1 VARELG
7 EEIAK
12 AGYLCINGGGKNGCM
27 GALNEGAR
35 ANGGKVRSFIFII
48 ARCKEFLAHPPFLL
62 SLRPTPSWASTHPSP
77 PSLPPHQKSQI
88 KTVIH
93 GKWIMDKMEFED
105 VDELVV
111 AQGNNL
117 QERKRLLWE
126 TCDCVVVLP
135 GGTGTWDEL
144 MEVRK

>member
-1 VARELG
+1 
-7 EEIAK
+7 
-12 AGYLCINGGGKNGCM
+12 
-27 GALNEGAR
+27 
-35 ANGGKVRSFIFII
+35 
-48 ARCKEFLAHPPFLL
+48 
-62 SLRPTPSWASTHPSP
+62 
-77 PSLPPHQKSQI
+77 
-88 KTVIH
+88 
-93 GKWIMDKMEFED
+93 MEFED

>member
-1 VARELG
+1 MLLQSSSTRVFS
-7 EEIAK
+7 IVF
-12 AGYLCINGGGKNGCM
+12 GKHS
-27 GALNEGAR
+27 R
-35 ANGGKVRSFIFII
+35 PFQ
-48 ARCKEFLAHPPFLL
+48 PP
-62 SLRPTPSWASTHPSP
+62 P
-77 PSLPPHQKSQI
+77 LPPLIFLKHQI

-93 GKWIMDKMEFED
+93 GKWIVDKMEFED
-105 VDELVV
+105 VDELVI

-144 MEVRK
+144 MEVRTNEIRI

>member
-1 VARELG
+1 LPDF
-7 EEIAK
+7 
-12 AGYLCINGGGKNGCM
+12 LSFS
-27 GALNEGAR
+27 LNEALT
-35 ANGGKVRSFIFII
+35 SSTPLFP
-48 ARCKEFLAHPPFLL
+48 LLL
-62 SLRPTPSWASTHPSP
+62 SSP
-77 PSLPPHQKSQI
+77 SQI

-93 GKWIMDKMEFED
+93 GKWIVDKMEFED

-144 MEVRK
+144 MEVRMGGREGGGSGHRVMEVIG

>member
-1 VARELG
+1 MYQRRGQEWLHG
-7 EEIAK
+7 CLERR
-12 AGYLCINGGGKNGCM
+12 GTGKWRQ
-27 GALNEGAR
+27 GALVCR
-35 ANGGKVRSFIFII
+35 
-48 ARCKEFLAHPPFLL
+48 KESLATALHSTEKTISYP
-62 SLRPTPSWASTHPSP
+62 SLDPLPPSP
-77 PSLPPHQKSQI
+77 PFPPSSHSQI

-93 GKWIMDKMEFED
+93 GKWMIDKMEFED
-105 VDELVV
+105 VDELVI

-144 MEVRK
+144 MEVGREVGSEGGKEGGRFK